1 MKPMRADTFRW
12 LDAVFWGI
20 WMLTPFLIWQS
31 FEAIWSHPYSYEQ
44 YENISTQHVAS
55 YSALGKA
62 LVAFALGVDM
72 LLAATILLLMHR
84 LVRQFNRGEL
94 LIVSTLKTMKNM
106 AWVCI
111 CMPLIEIL
119 LYNFNTYLLY
129 AIGDIPTWQP
139 LFTLKLMLVALGFFL
154 YALYMLIQ
162 HAIALQKD
170 VDLTV

>member
-20 WMLTPFLIWQS
+20 WILTPFLIWQS

-44 YENISTQHVAS
+44 YGNLSAQNVAS
-55 YSALGKA
+55 YSTLGKA
-62 LVAFALGVDM
+62 LVAFAAGVDM

-84 LVRQFNRGEL
+84 LVRQFKRGEL
-94 LIVSTLKTMKNM
+94 LIVTTLETMKNM

-111 CMPLIEIL
+111 CMPLVEIL
-119 LYNFNTYLLY
+119 LFNLNTYLLHY
-129 AIGDIPTWQP
+129 TGDISDWQP
-139 LFTLKLMLVALGFFL
+139 LYTIKLMLLALGFFL
-154 YALYMLIQ
+154 YALYKLIQ